1 MSNINLLPWRLARAQ
16 RQKKQFGI
24 MIGLFL
30 AATASLAFAVDWLV
44 QQQIGYQQQ
53 RNQRLQ
59 QEMATLDTQ
68 LGEIRLLK
76 ERRKELIDRMQLIEQ
91 LQTRRNIPVRL
102 FNQLPVLVPNGVYLN
117 TLALQANRI
126 DVNGKAEAYG
136 RVASMMRRIDGSGW
150 LGQSQLSTIF
160 TADVAPV
167 ALSQFSMMF
176 QIAGVAPVATKGNN
190 EPATTQ

>member
-44 QQQIGYQQQ
+44 QQQIGYQQL

-91 LQTRRNIPVRL
+91 LQMRRNVPVRL
-102 FNQLPVLVPNGVYLN
+102 FNQLPSLVPNGVYLN
-117 TLALQANRI
+117 TLAMQNNII
-126 DVNGKAEAYG
+126 DVNGKTEAYG

-150 LGQSQLSTIF
+150 LGQSKISTIF
-160 TADVAPV
+160 AADVAPV
-167 ALSQFSMMF
+167 SLSQFSMMF
-176 QIAGVAPVATKGNN
+176 LIANNAAAAGNVAK
-190 EPATTQ
+190 EQK

>member
-1 MSNINLLPWRLARAQ
+1 MSNINLLPWREARAQ
-16 RQKKQFGI
+16 RQKKQFGALLGI
-24 MIGLFL
+24 FVLVTVALGF
-30 AATASLAFAVDWLV
+30 FANWLV
-44 QQQIGYQQQ
+44 DRQITAQQQ
-53 RNQRLQ
+53 RNQRLV
-59 QEMATLDTQ
+59 QEMTILDAQ

-91 LQTRRNIPVRL
+91 LQMRRNVPVRL
-102 FNQLPVLVPNGVYLN
+102 FNQLPSLVPNGVYLN
-117 TLALQANRI
+117 TLAMQNNII
-126 DVNGKAEAYG
+126 DVNGKTEAYG

-176 QIAGVAPVATKGNN
+176 QIAGVAPVATKG
-190 EPATTQ
+190 QQ

>member
-1 MSNINLLPWRLARAQ
+1 MSNINLLPWRVARAQ
-16 RQKKQFGI
+16 RQKQQFGAL
-24 MIGLFL
+24 IGIFL

-44 QQQIGYQQQ
+44 AQQIDHQQQ

-59 QEMATLDTQ
+59 QEMAILDAQ

-76 ERRKELIDRMQLIEQ
+76 ERRKELIDRMQLIEL
-91 LQTRRNIPVRL
+91 LQARRNIPVRL

-117 TLALQANRI
+117 TLALQDNRI
-126 DVNGKAEAYG
+126 DVNGKTEAYG

-160 TADVAPV
+160 TADRAPV

-176 QIAGVAPVATKGNN
+176 QIATLTLAAK
-190 EPATTQ
+190 EQE